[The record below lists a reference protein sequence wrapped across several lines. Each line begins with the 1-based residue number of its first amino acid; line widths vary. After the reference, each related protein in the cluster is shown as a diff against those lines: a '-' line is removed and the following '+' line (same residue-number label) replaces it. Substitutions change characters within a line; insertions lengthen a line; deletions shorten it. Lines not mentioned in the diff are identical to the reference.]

1 MELKIFQVLDMDL
14 SLLCLLLLL
23 LVSHGVGLKDM
34 CREERCKKHGPVIR
48 FPFRIKGKQP
58 DHCGYPGFDLSC
70 TDRKE
75 TLLELP
81 TSVRLYVKKIDYASE
96 LITANDPEN
105 CLPRQLLNFN
115 LSTSPF
121 KFATWLQLDLDFFNC
136 TSGQRYSYP
145 WTSCLGVPGYDIYS
159 FPSGSVAT
167 YFDLTSCTKMYSLP
181 SVPDELNGR
190 NNILHLNWSRPACGL
205 CGAQGKL
212 CRLKNNT
219 DRIETECYDKP
230 KSNEGMIKKI
240 VAAVT
245 TVGSAI
251 LLLIVFAFYRRMK
264 SHLPGRSHQI
274 LEVISETD

>member
-1 MELKIFQVLDMDL
+1 
-14 SLLCLLLLL
+14 
-23 LVSHGVGLKDM
+23 M

-81 TSVRLYVKKIDYASE
+81 TSVKLYVKKIDYAAE
-96 LITANDPEN
+96 VITANDPEN

-136 TSGQRYSYP
+136 TSGQRYSYNSLM
-145 WTSCLGVPGYDIYS
+145 SCLGVPGYDIYF

-190 NNILHLNWSRPACGL
+190 DNILHLNWSRPACGL

-230 KSNEGMIKKI
+230 KSNEGIIKKI

-251 LLLIVFAFYRRMK
+251 LLLIVFAFYRR
-264 SHLPGRSHQI
+264 LQI
-274 LEVISETD
+274 LYMKCSEDYRQDATIGSKYSKEISLAKNGKIPH